1 MCSSI
6 PGLSVPVP
14 TVSRRK
20 ERLSREA
27 KSQPSIGHMKE
38 SKLYRLR
45 HRNSRF
51 ETFAVFAHSTPRL
64 AIRAISASFS
74 LRLSSSFLWWTL
86 SAGVIAFALFSQE
99 FSGRAVVDELPHRPP
114 RYPCEDVSGY
124 YSQVEL
130 AEGVKMMEQL
140 NLLISD
146 HHPLTYKEVWDALE
160 ILDAADVENP
170 DASSDIVEIYS
181 LRAVP
186 KSLAGKLEGWNREH
200 LWPRSYGLARGPS
213 LTDLH
218 NLRPADVNVNSSRG
232 NKFYGECLHE
242 DNSCLRPANSEAA
255 PDTEADKERWAP
267 PVQVRGDIA
276 RSLMYMAVRYGLHQP
291 IGSPTLQLSDSPSID
306 GARMGLLSS
315 LLKWNEADPP
325 SKSERL
331 RNNRICSLYQHN
343 RNPFIDHPEYANMIW
358 KTPARANSV
367 IVSSSKGWINE
378 FHYRNKGKDLN
389 EFVEVVVSSLI
400 DASRLKLVLY
410 NGANGKMYKSIP
422 LTGEAFSITSEGSEF
437 LIYTAPLSLQNGP
450 ADGIA
455 LVSCRDDG
463 TDEVIQFLS
472 YEGVTTAIDGPAV
485 GTRSLEIGVR
495 ETEDSSKLGSLGL
508 TGNGLRTF
516 QWKRFTT
523 NGSPGRLNPGQDLGD
538 P

>member
-267 PVQVRGDIA
+267 PVQ
-276 RSLMYMAVRYGLHQP
+276 
-291 IGSPTLQLSDSPSID
+291 
-306 GARMGLLSS
+306 
-315 LLKWNEADPP
+315 
-325 SKSERL
+325 
-331 RNNRICSLYQHN
+331 
-343 RNPFIDHPEYANMIW
+343 
-358 KTPARANSV
+358 
-367 IVSSSKGWINE
+367 
-378 FHYRNKGKDLN
+378 
-389 EFVEVVVSSLI
+389 FVEVVVSSLI